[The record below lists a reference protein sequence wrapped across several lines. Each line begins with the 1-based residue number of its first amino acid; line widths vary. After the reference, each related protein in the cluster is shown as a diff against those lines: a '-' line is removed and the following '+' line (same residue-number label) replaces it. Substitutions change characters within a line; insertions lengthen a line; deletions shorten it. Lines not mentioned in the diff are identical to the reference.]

1 MYAKNDLVELSIID
15 ITDEGNGVGKI
26 DGFAVFV
33 PGTAIGDR
41 LRVKLVK
48 IQKNFAYGIVEEIL
62 SPSLDRIPVD
72 CGVYRQCG
80 GCSLRHISYQ
90 AELQIK
96 QNWVEQHL
104 KRIGGIDAPVLP
116 IIGSPRQDG
125 YRNKAQY
132 PVRMEDGELRLGMF
146 GKRSHRVIPCID
158 CRLQPPEFESI
169 LKTIRNFC
177 LEWKI
182 SIYNEEKH
190 FGLLRHV
197 YLRSAQATG
206 EIMVCLVINGV
217 SLPHSGE
224 LVDRLRAACPSVAS
238 VVVNRNR
245 EKTNVILGQHC
256 QTLWGKDTI
265 ADVLCGVRVNL
276 SPLSFYQVNREGAE
290 QLYRVAAEFA
300 GLTGRELLLDLYCG
314 AGTIGLSMARR
325 VRELV
330 GVEIIPQAVENAR
343 RNAQENGIENA
354 RFLCDDAKGAAAS
367 LRREGLTPDVV
378 VLDPP
383 RKGCAPEVL
392 EAVSGMNPDRIV
404 MVSCNSATLARDLA
418 ALRTLGYHTVKAQPV
433 DMFPCTSHVETVVQ
447 LYHQKSTE
455 YFYVDY
461 VPEDG
466 SYMQGIPGKATYGEI
481 KQWIAENYDGMK
493 VSSLYV
499 AQVKQKHGIVERECY
514 NKPKTADAKQPQCPP
529 EKVAA
534 IEAALHHFKMI

>member
-33 PGTAIGDR
+33 PGTAVDDR

-62 SPSLDRIPVD
+62 SPSPDRIPVD
-72 CGVYRQCG
+72 CRVYRQCG

-146 GKRSHRVIPCID
+146 GKRSHRVIPCTD
-158 CRLQPPEFESI
+158 CRLQPSEFESI
-169 LKTIRNFC
+169 LKTIRDFC

-182 SIYNEEKH
+182 SIYNEEKYS
-190 FGLLRHV
+190 GLLRHV

-224 LVDRLRAACPSVAS
+224 LVDRLRTVCPSVAS
-238 VVVNRNR
+238 IVLNRNR

-265 ADVLCGVRVNL
+265 ADILCGVRVNL

-290 QLYRVAAEFA
+290 QLYRVAEEFA

-314 AGTIGLSMARR
+314 AGTIGLSMAHR
-325 VRELV
+325 VRELI

-343 RNAQENGIENA
+343 RNAQENGITNA

-367 LRREGLTPDVV
+367 LQREGLTPDVV

-383 RKGCAPEVL
+383 RKGCVPEVL

-433 DMFPCTSHVETVVQ
+433 DMFPRTTHVEC
-447 LYHQKSTE
+447 
-455 YFYVDY
+455 
-461 VPEDG
+461 
-466 SYMQGIPGKATYGEI
+466 
-481 KQWIAENYDGMK
+481 
-493 VSSLYV
+493 V
-499 AQVKQKHGIVERECY
+499 ALMTR
-514 NKPKTADAKQPQCPP
+514 
-529 EKVAA
+529 
-534 IEAALHHFKMI
+534 

>member
-33 PGTAIGDR
+33 PGTAVDDR

-62 SPSLDRIPVD
+62 SPSPDRIPVD
-72 CGVYRQCG
+72 CRVYRQCG

-146 GKRSHRVIPCID
+146 GKRSHRVIPCTD
-158 CRLQPPEFESI
+158 CRLQPSEFESI
-169 LKTIRNFC
+169 LKTIRDFC

-182 SIYNEEKH
+182 SIYNEEKYS
-190 FGLLRHV
+190 GLLRHV

-224 LVDRLRAACPSVAS
+224 LVDRLRTVCPSVAS
-238 VVVNRNR
+238 IVLNRNR

-265 ADVLCGVRVNL
+265 ADILCGVRVNL

-290 QLYRVAAEFA
+290 QLYRVAEEFA

-314 AGTIGLSMARR
+314 AGTIGLSMAHR
-325 VRELV
+325 VRELI

-343 RNAQENGIENA
+343 RNAQENGITNA

-367 LRREGLTPDVV
+367 LQREGLTPDVV

-383 RKGCAPEVL
+383 RKGCVPEVL

-404 MVSCNSATLARDLA
+404 MVSCNSATL
-418 ALRTLGYHTVKAQPV
+418 
-433 DMFPCTSHVETVVQ
+433 
-447 LYHQKSTE
+447 
-455 YFYVDY
+455 
-461 VPEDG
+461 
-466 SYMQGIPGKATYGEI
+466 
-481 KQWIAENYDGMK
+481 
-493 VSSLYV
+493 
-499 AQVKQKHGIVERECY
+499 
-514 NKPKTADAKQPQCPP
+514 
-529 EKVAA
+529 
-534 IEAALHHFKMI
+534 

>member
-1 MYAKNDLVELSIID
+1 
-15 ITDEGNGVGKI
+15 
-26 DGFAVFV
+26 
-33 PGTAIGDR
+33 
-41 LRVKLVK
+41 
-48 IQKNFAYGIVEEIL
+48 
-62 SPSLDRIPVD
+62 
-72 CGVYRQCG
+72 
-80 GCSLRHISYQ
+80 
-90 AELQIK
+90 
-96 QNWVEQHL
+96 NWVEQHL

-146 GKRSHRVIPCID
+146 GKRSHRVIPCTD
-158 CRLQPPEFESI
+158 CRLQPSEFESI
-169 LKTIRNFC
+169 LKTIRDFC

-182 SIYNEEKH
+182 SIYNEEKYS
-190 FGLLRHV
+190 GLLRHV

-224 LVDRLRAACPSVAS
+224 LVDRLRTVCPSVAS
-238 VVVNRNR
+238 IVLNRNR

-265 ADVLCGVRVNL
+265 ADILCGVRVNL

-290 QLYRVAAEFA
+290 QLYRVAEEFA

-314 AGTIGLSMARR
+314 AGTIGLSMAHR
-325 VRELV
+325 VRELI

-343 RNAQENGIENA
+343 RNAQENGITNA

-367 LRREGLTPDVV
+367 LQREGLTPDVV

-383 RKGCAPEVL
+383 RKGCVPEVL

-433 DMFPCTSHVETVVQ
+433 DMFPRTTHVEC
-447 LYHQKSTE
+447 
-455 YFYVDY
+455 
-461 VPEDG
+461 
-466 SYMQGIPGKATYGEI
+466 
-481 KQWIAENYDGMK
+481 
-493 VSSLYV
+493 V
-499 AQVKQKHGIVERECY
+499 ALMTR
-514 NKPKTADAKQPQCPP
+514 
-529 EKVAA
+529 
-534 IEAALHHFKMI
+534 